1 MLRFDGV
8 LFGLEVEINGCDG
21 IIYADMEPKEQFW
34 RVKKAYSAEGR

>member
-1 MLRFDGV
+1 MKTMQYNLIRR
-8 LFGLEVEINGCDG
+8 INGCDG